1 MTDWLLSLVP
11 QYGLWLLGVAT
22 FASCLALPLPTS
34 TLLLAAGGFV
44 AVGDLSLVSVAL
56 VALVG
61 AVAGDQIGYLGA
73 RWFGAP
79 LIETLGKRAP
89 PLARATDLLANKGGA
104 AVFFSRWLM
113 SALGPYVNLAAGA
126 AGQPW
131 SRFTLW
137 GVLGEVVWVG
147 IYLGLGYSFIGNLE
161 AASDMALSW
170 LAFVTAA
177 AVALGLGAWLIASVR
192 ADRGRIQP
200 S

>member
-1 MTDWLLSLVP
+1 VTDWLLSLVP

-22 FASCLALPLPTS
+22 FASCLAVPLPTS

-44 AVGDLSLVSVAL
+44 AVGDLSFVSVAL
-56 VALVG
+56 VALGG
-61 AVAGDQIGYLGA
+61 AVAGDQVGYFGA

-79 LIETLGKRAP
+79 LIETWGRRAP
-89 PLARATDLLANKGGA
+89 PLARATDLLAKRGGA

-170 LAFVTAA
+170 LGFVTAA
-177 AVALGLGAWLIASVR
+177 AVALGLGAWLIASLR
-192 ADRGRIQP
+192 ADRGRSQP

>member
-1 MTDWLLSLVP
+1 VTDWLLSLVP
-11 QYGLWLLGVAT
+11 EYGLWLLGLAT
-22 FASCLALPLPTS
+22 FASCLAVPLPTS

-44 AVGDLSLVSVAL
+44 AVGDLSLVSVAV
-56 VALVG
+56 VALGG
-61 AVAGDQIGYLGA
+61 AVAGDQVGYFGA

-79 LIETLGKRAP
+79 LIDTLGKRAP
-89 PLARATDLLANKGGA
+89 PLARATDLLAKRGGA

-131 SRFTLW
+131 PRFTIW

-161 AASDMALSW
+161 AASDIAVSW
-170 LAFVTAA
+170 LGFVTAGA
-177 AVALGLGAWLIASVR
+177 IALGLGAWLSATLR
-192 ADRGRIQP
+192 ADRGRSQP
-200 S
+200 N